1 MIISRKKFE
10 QELANARNE
19 VLRQNDLDMRFR
31 DVWSRTDD
39 TNRRLYD
46 LENRVSKL
54 YAELHPEQ
62 EKKDGRTEISCCGK

>member
-19 VLRQNDLDMRFR
+19 VLRQNELDYRFR
-31 DVWSRTDD
+31 DVWGRVDD
-39 TNRRLYD
+39 TNRHLSD
-46 LENRVSKL
+46 LERRVDTL

-62 EKKDGRTEISCCGK
+62 EKNYGRTEISCCGK

>member
-1 MIISRKKFE
+1 MIISKKKFE
-10 QELANARNE
+10 QELERARNE

-31 DVWSRTDD
+31 DVWSRTDE

-46 LENRVSKL
+46 LEIRVSKL

-62 EKKDGRTEISCCGK
+62 RTEHHDTNITCCG